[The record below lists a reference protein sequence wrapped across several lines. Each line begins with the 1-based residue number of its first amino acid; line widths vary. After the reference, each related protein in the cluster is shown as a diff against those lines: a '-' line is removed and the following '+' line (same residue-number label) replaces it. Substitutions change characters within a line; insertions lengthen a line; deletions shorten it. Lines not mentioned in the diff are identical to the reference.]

1 MDHQAHGTRIT
12 IRELQRNAADV
23 LDHVQAGCSFT
34 ITRHGVTAAR
44 IVPPDPA
51 EEAVERAIAA
61 GVLDPAVLD
70 DLPSTAEVTEI
81 SREPSPPG
89 TRLGSDAVLS
99 LRDEDPA

>member
-1 MDHQAHGTRIT
+1 MDGQVHDIRIT

-23 LDHVQAGCSFT
+23 FDRAQNGCSFVV
-34 ITRHGVTAAR
+34 TRHGETVGR

-51 EEAVERAIAA
+51 EEAVERAVAA

-81 SREPSPPG
+81 PREPSPPG